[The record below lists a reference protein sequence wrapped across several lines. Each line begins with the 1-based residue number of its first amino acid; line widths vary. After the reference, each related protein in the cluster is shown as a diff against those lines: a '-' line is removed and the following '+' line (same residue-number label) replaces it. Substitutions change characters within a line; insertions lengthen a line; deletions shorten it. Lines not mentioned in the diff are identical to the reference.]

1 MVTNDI
7 KQRIVAAVAEDRK
20 KYRSDAEH
28 SRKLDLS
35 TSVYSE
41 VFNSGKIDRKI
52 SDDGWMDIAMRLKLN
67 LKDNFEWKTAN
78 TPTYDYIYT
87 QLERCQEERIS
98 LIFCDEA
105 GIGKTYTATQYVKE
119 NAEAILVD
127 CSQSKSKRRL
137 IKAIAQEFGVA
148 TTGKYADVYERLVY
162 YLNNFANSPLI
173 ILDEAGDLQQDA
185 YLELKALWNIT
196 QGNCGWY
203 MMGAVGL
210 KRKIDRAKDNEK
222 VGYAELFDRYGCK
235 YQSITGEDKWAN
247 DLKLFNA
254 TQIAIVANANAPKA
268 DIQKLIAGADGSLR
282 RVVIEVKK
290 LKRGTNG

>member
-7 KQRIVAAVAEDRK
+7 KKKIVAAVAEDRK
-20 KYRSDAEH
+20 RYRSDAEH

-41 VFNSGKIDRKI
+41 VFISGKLDRKI

-87 QLERCQEERIS
+87 QLERCQEEHIS

-119 NAEAILVD
+119 NAEAVLVD

-148 TTGKYADVYERLVY
+148 TTGKYVDVYERLGY
-162 YLNNFANSPLI
+162 YLNNFVNNPLI

-210 KRKIDRAKDNEK
+210 KQKIDRAKQNEK

-235 YQSITGEDKWAN
+235 YQSITSEEEWAN
-247 DLKLFNA
+247 DLKRFNA
-254 TQIAIVANANAPKA
+254 TQIAIVANENAPKA
-268 DIQKLIAGADGSLR
+268 NIQQLIAGADGSLR
-282 RVVIEVKK
+282 RVAIEVKK
-290 LKRGTNG
+290 LKRVANG

>member
-28 SRKLDLS
+28 SRKLGLS

-41 VFNSGKIDRKI
+41 VFNSGKLDRKI
-52 SDDGWMDIAMRLKLN
+52 SDDGWMEIAMRLKLN
-67 LKDNFEWKTAN
+67 LKDDFEWQTAN

-87 QLERCQEERIS
+87 QLERCQEEHIS

-119 NAEAILVD
+119 NAEVVLID

-148 TTGKYADVYERLVY
+148 TTGKYVDVYERLVY
-162 YLNNFANSPLI
+162 YLNNFVNNPLI

-210 KRKIDRAKDNEK
+210 KCKIDRAKDNEK

-235 YQSITGEDKWAN
+235 YQSITGEDEWAN
-247 DLKLFNA
+247 DLKRFNA

-268 DIQKLIAGADGSLR
+268 NIQQLIAGADGSLR
-282 RVVIEVKK
+282 RVMIEVKK
-290 LKRGTNG
+290 LKRCANG

>member
-235 YQSITGEDKWAN
+235 YQSITAENEWAN

>member
-20 KYRSDAEH
+20 RYRSDAEH
-28 SRKLDLS
+28 SIKLGVNK
-35 TSVYSE
+35 SVYSE
-41 VFNSGKIDRKI
+41 VFNKGMLNRKI

-67 LKDNFEWKTAN
+67 LKDSFTWITAN

-87 QLERCQEERIS
+87 QLERCQEEHIS

-119 NAEAILVD
+119 NAEAVLVD
-127 CSQSKSKRRL
+127 CSQCKSKRRL
-137 IKAIAQEFGVA
+137 IKAIAREFGVA
-148 TTGKYADVYERLVY
+148 TTGRYVDAYERLVY
-162 YLNNFANSPLI
+162 YLNNFVSNPLI
-173 ILDEAGDLQQDA
+173 VLDEAGDLQQDA

-210 KRKIDRAKDNEK
+210 KQKIDRAKQNEK

-235 YQSITGEDKWAN
+235 YQSITGEDEWAN
-247 DLKLFNA
+247 DLKRFNA
-254 TQIAIVANANAPKA
+254 TQIAIVANANAPESN
-268 DIQKLIAGADGSLR
+268 IQKLIAGADGSLR
-282 RVVIEVKK
+282 RVAIEVKK
-290 LKRGTNG
+290 LKRVANG